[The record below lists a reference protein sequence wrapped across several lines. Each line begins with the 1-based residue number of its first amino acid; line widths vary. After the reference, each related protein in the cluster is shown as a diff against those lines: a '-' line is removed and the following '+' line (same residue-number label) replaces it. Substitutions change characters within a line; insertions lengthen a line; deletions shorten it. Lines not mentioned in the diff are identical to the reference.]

1 MKTWVRKTL
10 SVGVLAAGA
19 LLFAPGAAHADV
31 RQTTGDNNGFLNGTQ
46 LVAPISVPVN
56 VVGNS
61 LGILGEA
68 NATGVGVNRTES
80 GSASQLTGD
89 NNGIANGTQAYLPIS
104 VPLNV
109 VGNSAAVL
117 GEANSSGVGANSV
130 HGRKAESGHRTEG
143 FWPGAG
149 GGQSTGDNNGFL
161 NGTQIYA
168 PIDVPINV
176 CGNSLA
182 LLGEANSSAI
192 CANGIGGDHGRFRRG
207 HHRES
212 AKVTESAWQS
222 TGDNNGILNG
232 TQLYAPISLPVNLA
246 GNSGALLGVANSHA
260 VAVNRVKESA
270 QGGWGG
276 QSTGDNNGILNGTQ
290 LAVPISVPINVCG
303 NALGV
308 LGAANASAGC
318 ANGVGFFDN
327 DGGNGGGNGDDGD
340 WIQDGHGGL
349 GHGHGHGHGN
359 GHGQLAGD
367 NGANNGGGGDY
378 LGDNGHKGNGHG
390 NANGDNGYG
399 GTKPAGNGPTG
410 NGPTGNGPTGNGP
423 TGNNNGDNGYGGT
436 KPAGTKPAGTKPA
449 GNGGYHG
456 TKPAATGSN
465 SSSTG
470 GRDRSA
476 EASPVGNLSDT
487 VGGMG
492 DTSGL
497 GGLGLLN
504 TLR

>member
-31 RQTTGDNNGFLNGTQ
+31 RQTTGDNNGILNGTQ

-68 NATGVGVNRTES
+68 NATGVGINHTES
-80 GSASQLTGD
+80 GWASQRTGD
-89 NNGIANGTQAYLPIS
+89 NNGIANGTQAYLPVR

-117 GEANSSGVGANSV
+117 GEANATGVGANDV
-130 HGRKAESGHRTEG
+130 HGRKTESGHSTEG
-143 FWPGAG
+143 FWPDGWD
-149 GGQSTGDNNGFL
+149 GQSTGDNNGIA
-161 NGTQIYA
+161 NGNQIYA

-182 LLGEANSSAI
+182 LLGEANSRAI
-192 CANGIGGDHGRFRRG
+192 CANDVRGGRVRR
-207 HHRES
+207 HRHDES
-212 AKVTESAWQS
+212 AKVTEGAWQS

-232 TQLYAPISLPVNLA
+232 NQLYAPISLPVNLA
-246 GNSGALLGVANSHA
+246 GNAVALLGEANSHA
-260 VAVNRVKESA
+260 VAVNRVNESA
-270 QGGWGG
+270 RGDWDG
-276 QSTGDNNGILNGTQ
+276 QSTGDNNGILNGNQ
-290 LAVPISVPINVCG
+290 LYAPISLPLNVCG

-308 LGAANASAGC
+308 LGSANAAAGC
-318 ANGVGFFDN
+318 V
-327 DGGNGGGNGDDGD
+327 NGDDVFGRDDDHD
-340 WIQDGHGGL
+340 WIRDGDDADDPNDPHGHHRHGHR
-349 GHGHGHGHGN
+349 HGHGDN
-359 GHGQLAGD
+359 DGD
-367 NGANNGGGGDY
+367 NGADNGDGDY
-378 LGDNGHKGNGHG
+378 LGDNGSKGDGNGNDNGNDNGNG

-399 GTKPAGNGPTG
+399 GTKPAGN
-410 NGPTGNGPTGNGP
+410 
-423 TGNNNGDNGYGGT
+423 DNGYGGT
-436 KPAGTKPAGTKPA
+436 KPAGNDNGYGGTKPTGTKPTGTKPT
-449 GNGGYHG
+449 GNGNGNAGYNG
-456 TKPAATGSN
+456 AKPAATGSN

-470 GRDRSA
+470 GRGKSA
-476 EASPVGNLSDT
+476 EASPVGNLTDT

-492 DTSGL
+492 DSSGL
-497 GGLGLLN
+497 GSLSLLN